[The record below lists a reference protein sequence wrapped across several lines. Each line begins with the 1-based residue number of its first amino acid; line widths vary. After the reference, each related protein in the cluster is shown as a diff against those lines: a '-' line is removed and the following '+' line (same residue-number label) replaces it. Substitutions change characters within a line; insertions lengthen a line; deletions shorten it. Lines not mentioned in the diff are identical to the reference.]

1 MWILPKDTVV
11 VAKKLKNVKKGEWF
25 TLKPIEEPKA
35 NQVWIKGHYERSEK
49 KYSCYNFDDVCK
61 ERFFKSDKIVY
72 CEFYF

>member
-11 VAKKLKNVKKGEWF
+11 VAKKLKNVKSGEWF

-35 NQVWIKGHYERSEK
+35 NQVWIKAHYVRSEK
-49 KYSCYNFDDVCK
+49 KYSCYNFDDINK